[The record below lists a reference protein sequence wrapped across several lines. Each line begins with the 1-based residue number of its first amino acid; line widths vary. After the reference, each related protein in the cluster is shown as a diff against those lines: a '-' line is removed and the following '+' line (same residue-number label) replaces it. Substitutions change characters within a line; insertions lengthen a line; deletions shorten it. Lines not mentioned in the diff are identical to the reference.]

1 MTTITLQLK
10 GPVEKMV
17 NDLSAEQ
24 GLRPEEAVL
33 RLLEPKNPIQFIEY
47 WRSYFVPL
55 AEKAG
60 IYTDEDVDR
69 IVEEMRREKAAE

>member
-17 NDLSAEQ
+17 NDLSAQQ
-24 GLRPEEAVL
+24 GLRPAEAVIK
-33 RLLEPKNPIQFIEY
+33 LLEPKNAHQFIEY

-69 IVEEMRREKAAE
+69 VIEEMRSERAAE

>member
-10 GPVEKMV
+10 GPIEKMV
-17 NDLSAEQ
+17 NDLSAQQ

-33 RLLEPKNPIQFIEY
+33 KLLEPKNPHQFIEY

-55 AEKAG
+55 AERAG

-69 IVEEMRREKAAE
+69 VIEEMRQERAAE

>member
-1 MTTITLQLK
+1 MTTITLQLS
-10 GPVEKMV
+10 GPIEKMV
-17 NDLSAEQ
+17 NDLSAQQ
-24 GLRPEEAVL
+24 GLRPEEAVIK
-33 RLLEPKNPIQFIEY
+33 LLEPKNSHQFIEY

-69 IVEEMRREKAAE
+69 VIEEMRREKASE